1 MKTIIFTICILL
13 TSITLSAQDSISGVW
28 DMGKGNTK
36 VEIKGS
42 EGKIISSNKLE
53 PGTLILKDIIAN
65 EDNWKGKLYSAKKKK
80 WLDAELKAKGNQLI
94 VTVDAG
100 FITKTLKWSKESF

>member
-1 MKTIIFTICILL
+1 MKTIVITICILFS
-13 TSITLSAQDSISGVW
+13 SITLTAQDDIAGIW
-28 DMGKGNTK
+28 NMGKGNTK

-42 EGKIISSNKLE
+42 EGKIISSDKLE
-53 PGTLILKDIIAN
+53 PGTLILKDITAN
-65 EDNWKGKLYSAKKKK
+65 EDNWKGKLYSANKKK

-100 FITKTLKWSKESF
+100 FITKTLKWSKE